1 MFDVNTK
8 LLSPLDLCR
17 AQTLTPEQLSL
28 ALADAGNGN
37 VLIQSV
43 IFQGMMPNGQFIYT
57 VNCKGHNGRDELAI
71 AYVSVKKGDVGQL
84 VIRVVLM

>member
-1 MFDVNTK
+1 MIDVIAK

-28 ALADAGNGN
+28 ALVIAGNDIT
-37 VLIQSV
+37 IQSV

-57 VNCKGHNGRDELAI
+57 VNCKHPAGHDELAI
-71 AYVSVKKGDVGQL
+71 AHVGVKKGDAGQL
-84 VIRVVLM
+84 IIRVVLM